1 MSSESPFAHSQ
12 RISEEKQPQAV
23 GRELR
28 ITRQRSQPNGDTQL
42 LGKRLQEAKQSW
54 KRERPQSCGA
64 LRKPGGQTDP
74 GRRACIR
81 RATSSRPERTALNH
95 ATTPV
100 LSPTKALFPKSHG
113 FASTPEDGSAC
124 DPAVTRPRQE
134 AEDERLVCLNMPG
147 QLLQKMCSSVAC
159 TTWNTK

>member
-1 MSSESPFAHSQ
+1 MSSESPFAQSQ

-54 KRERPQSCGA
+54 KRERPQSCA
-64 LRKPGGQTDP
+64 PLCGGHGKKTDP

-81 RATSSRPERTALNH
+81 RATSSRPRTALN
-95 ATTPV
+95 
-100 LSPTKALFPKSHG
+100 
-113 FASTPEDGSAC
+113 
-124 DPAVTRPRQE
+124 DPSGESEP
-134 AEDERLVCLNMPG
+134 N
-147 QLLQKMCSSVAC
+147 
-159 TTWNTK
+159 